1 MIVLDL
7 VREHTILSTVVG
19 SRAYGLAGPDSDL
32 DRRGVYVAPTEL
44 FWGLM
49 KPPDSVEGPEPERL
63 SWEVE
68 HFCLLALK
76 ANPTVLDVLAS
87 GQVERCGTA
96 GAELRA
102 LLPAFLSLRAV
113 KTFRKATEQQF
124 LRAQASMAEGGDPK
138 WKQIMHGLRLLLVC
152 EHLVRTGELSI
163 DAAPFRDELLE
174 IKSGAR
180 DWESVR
186 TRVIGAQADIE
197 LAEAN
202 SPLPPMPDRAAV
214 ERWLVSVRRRS
225 VEGEL
230 T

>member
-7 VREHTILSTVVG
+7 VREHTILSAVIG
-19 SRAYGLAGPDSDL
+19 SHAYGLAGPDSDV
-32 DRRGVYVAPTEL
+32 DRRGVYAAPTEL
-44 FWGLM
+44 FWGM
-49 KPPDSVEGPEPERL
+49 VKPPDSVEGPEPERM
-63 SWEVE
+63 SWEAE

-76 ANPTVLDVLAS
+76 ANPSVLDLLAS
-87 GQVERCGTA
+87 DRVEQCTQV

-113 KTFRKATEQQF
+113 KTFRRATEQQF
-124 LRAQASMAEGGDPK
+124 TRAQTAMAEGGDPK
-138 WKQIMHGLRLLLVC
+138 WKQVMHGLRLLLVC

-163 DAAPFRDELLE
+163 DATPYRDELLE
-174 IKSGAR
+174 IRSGGR
-180 DWESVR
+180 NWESVR

-197 LAEAN
+197 LAEQK

>member
-7 VREHTILSTVVG
+7 VREHTLLSTVIG
-19 SRAYGLAGPDSDL
+19 SRAYGLAGPDSDT
-32 DRRGVYVAPTEL
+32 DRRGVYAAPTEL

-76 ANPTVLDVLAS
+76 ANPSVLDVLAS
-87 GQVERCGTA
+87 PLVEECTQAGQ
-96 GAELRA
+96 ELRE

-113 KTFRKATEQQF
+113 KTFRRATEQQF
-124 LRAQASMAEGGDPK
+124 TRAQATMAEGGEPK
-138 WKQIMHGLRLLLVC
+138 WKQVMHGLRLLLVC
-152 EHLVRTGELSI
+152 QHLVRTGALDL
-163 DAAPFRDELLE
+163 DATPHREELLE
-174 IKSGAR
+174 IRSGGR

-186 TRVIGAQADIE
+186 TRVIGVQAEIE
-197 LAEAN
+197 LAEPD
-202 SPLPPMPDRAAV
+202 SPLPAMPDRAAV